1 MIQIEALRLA
11 MQQVPVD
18 KLTRKDVLEKGFFKI
33 KNLETGKLRSTPLTY
48 GPGDIE
54 GVDEIR
60 IDQVQN
66 GKVVE
71 VGLTPLRHIY

>member
-1 MIQIEALRLA
+1 
-11 MQQVPVD
+11 
-18 KLTRKDVLEKGFFKI
+18 VLEQGFFKI
-33 KNLETGKLRSTPLTY
+33 RNLDTARISSTPLTY

-54 GVDEIR
+54 GVDSIR

-71 VGLTPLRHIY
+71 VGLTPLRHIYTRK

>member
-1 MIQIEALRLA
+1 
-11 MQQVPVD
+11 
-18 KLTRKDVLEKGFFKI
+18 VLEQGFYRI
-33 KNLETGKLRSTPLTY
+33 KNLETKGLSSTPITY

-60 IDQVQN
+60 IAQVQK

-71 VGLTPLRHIY
+71 VGLTPLRHIYTRK